1 MSQFCSLDIVLWR
14 WGRDRT
20 LRLRRAWQ
28 GTQRAGIHT
37 FCPPCHSM
45 SLVGIRVAPP
55 LEQGPRCHGF
65 ERRQDYCAGCQ
76 DLSRCSVL
84 LHQGHG
90 CMPTSQVLD
99 TPKHLPQFLDKEY
112 SFCHQRLDRCLL
124 ALCSESPLR
133 SQGLCRQFQP
143 LYCYHACN

>member
-1 MSQFCSLDIVLWR
+1 M
-14 WGRDRT
+14 T
-20 LRLRRAWQ
+20 LMQGTAWQ
-28 GTQRAGIHT
+28 GTRMVGKHT
-37 FCPPCHSM
+37 FSPPCHSRIQ
-45 SLVGIRVAPP
+45 VGIQYVPP
-55 LEQGPRCHGF
+55 LEQSPRCHGF
-65 ERRQDYCAGCQ
+65 LGCEDYFAGCQ
-76 DLSRCSVL
+76 DQCPSSVL

-90 CMPTSQVLD
+90 CMLTSQVLD
-99 TPKHLPQFLDKEY
+99 TPKHLPQFLDKEC